1 MTESKEKKRSQDGIM
16 KVALVIALLALTPYV
31 YESWKLYTF
40 IHTHKLQIPE
50 YKDATFPE
58 LADLWISVAS
68 ALTMLVVKAILA
80 YILPPIVKAIRRPKA
95 GETPEAAEAEGRV
108 ASEQFGKL
116 LVICFVAFYG
126 LIVMQGKP
134 WLPWYLGGEHN
145 IKMLCFD
152 SPFT

>member
-1 MTESKEKKRSQDGIM
+1 MTESKDKKRSQDGIM

-108 ASEQFGKL
+108 AIEQFGKL
-116 LVICFVAFYG
+116 LGSCFVAFYG
-126 LIVMQGKP
+126 LIVMQDKP